1 MAVAG
6 GYLNGLTHA
15 DGQRVLAPFRLASL
29 VAPGVALS
37 ERLAAHLR
45 RRTDVRL
52 MLRFLHAQK
61 PTTSLNL
68 GFVLVASSC
77 GNLNNTSIDNATEP
91 TMQSDL
97 LKQIAALPNTI
108 VQPYRDGG
116 GVMIIE
122 TMPNGVR
129 QTGVWL
135 DRRSTVERLQDYLT
149 ARTA

>member
-1 MAVAG
+1 
-6 GYLNGLTHA
+6 
-15 DGQRVLAPFRLASL
+15 
-29 VAPGVALS
+29 
-37 ERLAAHLR
+37 
-45 RRTDVRL
+45 
-52 MLRFLHAQK
+52 
-61 PTTSLNL
+61 
-68 GFVLVASSC
+68 
-77 GNLNNTSIDNATEP
+77 
-91 TMQSDL
+91 MQSDL